1 MSTIIHIVVD
11 VTLSASWWVIRKATY
26 GIYSGA
32 TYLVWGNVETEQD
45 VRERQINDRLENIEN
60 MLSEQQ
66 NKNLDKKVYEIKD
79 DDYELPPSYTQVI
92 KEDNEGFEL
101 LGTNS

>member
-32 TYLVWGNVETEQD
+32 TYLVWGSSETEQ
-45 VRERQINDRLENIEN
+45 EIRQKKINERLENIET
-60 MLSEQQ
+60 MLSDQQ
-66 NKNLDKKVYEIKD
+66 KNDGNKMKFEIIENDEYE
-79 DDYELPPSYTQVI
+79 ELPPSYTEVI
-92 KEDNEGFEL
+92 KKDNEGFEIVK
-101 LGTNS
+101 